1 MDTAQLAQALRT
13 ALLTAMEADDF
24 DVTPGTAGD
33 LDVSTDDWTL
43 RIEGWPSGVAW
54 LAIDEEPDDPAQY
67 GTARR
72 AVMSEAVEQ
81 ALAALDIELGGEL
94 TRALASSS
102 DPFTLDFVAALEQAK
117 SRLHGAT

>member
-1 MDTAQLAQALRT
+1 LDTAQLAQALRT
-13 ALLTAMEADDF
+13 ALLTVMDADDF
-24 DVTPGTAGD
+24 DVTLGEAGD

-67 GTARR
+67 ATARR

-81 ALAALDIELGGEL
+81 ALAARDIDLGGEL
-94 TRALASSS
+94 TRALAASG
-102 DPFTLDFVAALEQAK
+102 DPFTLDFVAALELAQ
-117 SRLHGAT
+117 SHRRSAT